1 MKQQTISEIIRIL
14 NQQISYEE
22 IQNSL
27 RTLQNNVDDGEATFV
42 FKCMHALSPSILPV
56 ECVDCIKEYVLNNLS
71 SEEYSALE
79 AIVTQTTNTYFRAVC
94 GELVWQNNHN
104 KSIGEAALNAYHTEL
119 SSPSYSDEY
128 SFIRIA
134 LSICRIYAK
143 VKFLNFDFL
152 GFSKRCFDYVIKNA
166 DYGYL
171 ILNLLEGVF
180 SCSVDQSQ
188 TIATLEQVIDIL
200 AQKPDYAKAASFSE
214 TLADFYRKAKCKD
227 QIPAL
232 RVKIAELYEQEADTL
247 DSKDSRNVHQIL
259 RYIQLAMNAWAKV
272 EDKQESKKRR
282 QLLAKKAK
290 PLKDLRFQSLKSTS
304 SGEYDITESVNHMR
318 DIIESSSFEQML
330 VRLVYLHKLKKPDEY
345 ITQLRKS
352 AFLFSSFFATNIMDE
367 YGRLNCIVPTLSD
380 ASPEDEIAIAEHEAG
395 KEHSFAANAFTARF
409 LHLARSKHTFTEDTL
424 RFLVE
429 DNAFVPGD
437 RKDTFLKGLVAGFN
451 LDLATSMHLL
461 MPQVENAIRCL
472 AELCGA
478 VVYKT
483 DSNGIEECL
492 SLDSILKLDELQ
504 ESLDPEMLFNM
515 RVFYTSP
522 YGIGMRDIVGHG
534 LRSDKGLQSA
544 DCLAVWWFTLHL
556 VCLFSPE
563 LYKRNYA
570 QRKTP

>member
-14 NQQISYEE
+14 NQQISCEE

-166 DYGYL
+166 DSGYL

-227 QIPAL
+227 QILAL

-352 AFLFSSFFATNIMDE
+352 GFLFSSFFATNIMDE

-395 KEHSFAANAFTARF
+395 KEHSFAANAFTTRF

-472 AELCGA
+472 AESCGA